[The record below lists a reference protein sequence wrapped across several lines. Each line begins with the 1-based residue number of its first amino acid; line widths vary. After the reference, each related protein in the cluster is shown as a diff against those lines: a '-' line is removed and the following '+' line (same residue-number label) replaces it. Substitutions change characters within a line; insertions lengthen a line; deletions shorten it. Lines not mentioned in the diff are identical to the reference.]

1 MAIGFELVFILL
13 LVALNGAFA
22 MSELAIVSARRG
34 RLLAMQ
40 RTGNPG
46 AAAAMALAED
56 PQRFLPTV
64 QVGITLVGILAGVFG
79 GARLAGPLAD
89 LLARVPG
96 FAPLATEAAFV
107 LVVVAI
113 TYANLILGE
122 LVPKQVALRD
132 PERIAVIVSRPLAW
146 LARVTSPAI
155 WVMSKSSS
163 FALRLF
169 GAAKPSDQ
177 AVTEEEVK
185 AVVAEGVEAGAL
197 ESEERHMIERVL
209 RLADKP
215 VRALMTPRN
224 DVAWIDRAAPQ
235 EQIAATLKEHSVTRF
250 VVADRRV
257 DNVVGVV
264 AAKELLDQALSGGR
278 LRLSGALRQPL
289 VLPDSLSALAALE
302 RMRHDP
308 IGMAL
313 VLDEYGSFEG
323 VVTASDLLEAIVGEL
338 GPWSRGTRSPARRCA
353 APTEPAARRHDAERR
368 AARAA
373 RPAAAALPGHLPH
386 RRGADAGAAPARAAR
401 GRPHRLGRAGAS
413 RSWTWTAAAWT
424 RCWRTGKRPRKRRD
438 ANRAGPGASGPPA
451 PPRLSASAAGCPAA
465 SPGAS

>member
-1 MAIGFELVFILL
+1 MVIGFEIVVILL
-13 LVALNGAFA
+13 LVFLNGAFA

-40 RTGNPG
+40 RTGSAG
-46 AAAAMALAED
+46 AAAAIALAED

-79 GARLAGPLAD
+79 GARLAGPVEAVLSGI
-89 LLARVPG
+89 PG
-96 FAPLATEAAFV
+96 LAPLANEVAFV
-107 LVVVAI
+107 LVVIMI

-132 PERIAVIVSRPLAW
+132 PERIAVAVSRPLAW
-146 LARVTSPAI
+146 LARASAPVI
-155 WVMSKSSS
+155 WVMSRSSGLV
-163 FALRLF
+163 LRLF
-169 GAAKPSDQ
+169 GAARPGAQS
-177 AVTEEEVK
+177 VTEEEVK
-185 AVVAEGVEAGAL
+185 AVVAEGAETGAL
-197 ESEERHMIERVL
+197 ETEERHMIERVL

-224 DVAWIDRAAPQ
+224 DVAWIDRSATQDA
-235 EQIAATLKEHSVTRF
+235 IAAALKEHDVTRF

-264 AAKELLDQALSGGR
+264 AVKDLANQALAGGR
-278 LRLSGALRQPL
+278 LRLASALRQPL

-302 RMRHDP
+302 RMRQDP

-338 GPWSRGTRSPARRCA
+338 GPVEPREEKPGEAVRRSDGSLLLDGMMPSDELRAQLELPPLPYQGTYHTVAGLMLALLQRVPREGDRIVWAGWRFEIVDMDGRRV
-353 APTEPAARRHDAERR
+353 DKV
-368 AARAA
+368 
-373 RPAAAALPGHLPH
+373 L
-386 RRGADAGAAPARAAR
+386 
-401 GRPHRLGRAGAS
+401 
-413 RSWTWTAAAWT
+413 
-424 RCWRTGKRPRKRRD
+424 
-438 ANRAGPGASGPPA
+438 ANREE
-451 PPRLSASAAGCPAA
+451 AAEAA
-465 SPGAS
+465 